1 MLWLRECCEEP
12 RAGEKA
18 RRLGRALRRGLP
30 VPDGIVLLPDDEL
43 DEKALTARLVQLTGE
58 RFAVRSSSIAEDRR
72 GRSAAG
78 LFLSRTDVPRQSLA
92 EAVVA
97 VRDSGA
103 SPAVLAYCGAAV
115 PVAVLIQPMAA
126 ATRLGVLY
134 LDGTGGS
141 ALCEERP
148 ADAPEWASVTPR
160 ILSADDKSP
169 LLDGARQM
177 AALLD
182 EEAETQGGAAYIE
195 YALLSDGNVD
205 FLQVRPAPPAPPAI
219 DWSTETDELVYVL
232 DQEHNPDPL
241 SSAQRGLVDGVGDL
255 VSTLEQ
261 RVFGGY
267 LYYAHR
273 PSVAPTTNQHDRDD
287 RLEDLAQRYT
297 IQIAPACDALLRP
310 LERLIAASDG
320 ALDPSLLAD
329 PSRCTLR
336 LEDAW
341 AAYRGVYHI
350 YVAQLSPALR
360 RARHGLDGFL
370 RENLGESL
378 TDSRHG
384 HGALLAGAAQ
394 APTER
399 LQALFELG
407 QADLAVR
414 PQKLRDYLARY
425 GAFASSWDIAAPCD
439 DERPDWIIETARR
452 LSTGLEPRQQRAT
465 AMATAAAALERLR
478 SRLPAAAQ
486 KDVTKILAAA
496 RTAQGIV
503 EEDDALFFRAQR
515 LCRWALLRRGAL
527 LVAAGRLGQIDAVFD
542 LPWSLHIAEPGDFS
556 PQHFAAQHSLPE
568 LAEAGAV
575 EREAARTHVPPLRL
589 LNGRPLSTPLEGAT
603 VLQGHGISASAK
615 GPVRG
620 RARVVTTLFPAP
632 PRLDLSPDAI
642 LVLPALLPSWAAELW
657 QARALVTDSG
667 GALSHGAILAR
678 ERGVPAVLG
687 TRSATRVIA
696 DGQEL
701 WVDAERG
708 RVYLLP

>member
-1 MLWLRECCEEP
+1 MLWLRECCDEP

-18 RRLGRALRRGLP
+18 RRLCRALRRGLP
-30 VPDGIVLLPDDEL
+30 VPDGIVLLPGDAL
-43 DEKALTARLVQLTGE
+43 DEGALAAGLVQLGGE
-58 RFAVRSSSIAEDRR
+58 RFAVRSSSAAEDGR

-78 LFLSRTDVPRQSLA
+78 LFLSRTDVPRQAVA
-92 EAVVA
+92 EAALA
-97 VRDSGA
+97 VRESGA
-103 SPAVLAYCGAAV
+103 GPAVLAYCGAAA
-115 PVAVLIQPMAA
+115 PVAVLIQPMVQAA
-126 ATRLGVLY
+126 RLGVLY
-134 LDGTGGS
+134 LDEKNRS
-141 ALCEERP
+141 AVCEERP

-160 ILSADDKSP
+160 SLSADDKSP
-169 LLDGARQM
+169 LLDGARQLT
-177 AALLD
+177 ALLD
-182 EEAETQGGAAYIE
+182 EETGSQGGAAYIE
-195 YALLSDGNVD
+195 YAILSEGSVR
-205 FLQVRPAPPAPPAI
+205 FLQVRPAPPAPAAT
-219 DWSTETDELVYVL
+219 DWATEADELVYVL

-267 LYYAHR
+267 LYYAQR
-273 PSVAPTTNQHDRDD
+273 PPVAQTAKTQHD
-287 RLEDLAQRYT
+287 LEDLAARYT
-297 IQIAPACDALLRP
+297 RDIAPACEALLRP
-310 LERLIAASDG
+310 LERLIEAPDG
-320 ALDPSLLAD
+320 ALEPSLRAD
-329 PSRCTLR
+329 PSRCTLT
-336 LEDAW
+336 LGDAW

-360 RARHGLDGFL
+360 RARQGLDGLL
-370 RENLGESL
+370 RDSLGEPL
-378 TDSRHG
+378 TDPRHG

-407 QADLAVR
+407 RAEPSAR
-414 PQKLRDYLARY
+414 PRALRSYLARY

-439 DERPDWIIETARR
+439 DERPDQIVETAAR
-452 LSTGLEPRQQRAT
+452 LATGPEPRQQRA
-465 AMATAAAALERLR
+465 AALATAQAALERLR
-478 SRLPAAAQ
+478 ARLPEAAQ
-486 KDVTKILAAA
+486 QDVAKILEEA
-496 RTAQGIV
+496 RTAQGIA

-527 LVAAGRLGQIDAVFD
+527 LAAAGRLDRIDDVFD
-542 LPWSLHIAEPGDFS
+542 LPWPLHVAEAGAFS
-556 PQHFAAQHSLPE
+556 PKDFAAGRSLRE
-568 LAEAGAV
+568 LAEAGAA
-575 EREAARTHVPPLRL
+575 EREAARARIPPLRVQ
-589 LNGRPLSTPLEGAT
+589 NGRPLSTPISDAT
-603 VLQGHGISASAK
+603 VLQGHGVSGAQK

-632 PRLDLSPDAI
+632 SRLELLPDAI

-667 GALSHGAILAR
+667 GGLSHGAILAR

-687 TRSATRVIA
+687 TRSATRVIT

-708 RVYLLP
+708 RVYVLP